1 MRVLPPEAYTN
12 RELAQ
17 AYSWLMNQ
25 PEHIQRLGTTKEAVI
40 SLFKRAVRGGEPK
53 VGDSPTMN
61 SETFQADLKN
71 LADVARTFEAPPA
84 PRQQP
89 TNLHQNSNHN
99 SNHNSH
105 SNFYH
110 GNSNTTNANQS
121 IGLELDEKSWKMIQM
136 VKAELNLSQ
145 DMEALRLLIK
155 LGFEKVAIVLPS
167 ASI

>member
-53 VGDSPTMN
+53 LPDSPTMS

-71 LADVARTFEAPPA
+71 LADVARTFEAPVSRSFEAPVPPRAAPA
-84 PRQQP
+84 TSTP
-89 TNLHQNSNHN
+89 
-99 SNHNSH
+99 
-105 SNFYH
+105 NF
-110 GNSNTTNANQS
+110 
-121 IGLELDEKSWKMIQM
+121 EFDEKSWKMIQM
-136 VKAELNLSQ
+136 VKSELNLSHE
-145 DMEALRLLIK
+145 MEAVRVLIK
-155 LGFEKVAIVLPS
+155 VGFERITSVLPS

>member
-25 PEHIQRLGTTKEAVI
+25 PEHIQRLATTKEAVI

-53 VGDSPTMN
+53 LNDSPTIN

-71 LADVARTFEAPPA
+71 LADVARSFEAPQA
-84 PRQQP
+84 PRP
-89 TNLHQNSNHN
+89 
-99 SNHNSH
+99 
-105 SNFYH
+105 
-110 GNSNTTNANQS
+110 QS
-121 IGLELDEKSWKMIQM
+121 MLSTPSFELDEKSWKMVQM
-136 VKAELNLSQ
+136 VKTELNLSH
-145 DMEALRLLIK
+145 DMEAMRLLIK
-155 LGFEKVAIVLPS
+155 VGFEKVASVLPS